1 MKKLVKLTLS
11 FTYYSYI
18 CGILLTITIPM
29 KKIILCVLAVAASLA
44 VMVSCKGKSAA
55 GAAEQKDS
63 TYTTVTHPEWSRD
76 AVIYEV
82 NVRQFT
88 DSGTITAFDKELP
101 RLKELGVDILWFMPI
116 YPISEKNRKG
126 ELGSYYAVKDYK
138 AFNPEFGTLDQF
150 KATVA
155 KAHELGMKVILD
167 WVPNHSGCDNA
178 WVEEHP
184 DWYAKDSL
192 GNMYGPYDWTDV
204 YKFDYSNP
212 EMRAAMV
219 DAFKFWLTEVGVD
232 GFRCDVAMEVPVD
245 FWDETRPQLQAV
257 KPELFMLA
265 EASVPALQKN
275 GFDMGYNWPMKDLF
289 SEIAATSG
297 QYTFKNE
304 KGEVR
309 TFPARRAA
317 DIDSLLAQQ
326 TAAYPRDTYLMNMI
340 TNHDLNSWEGT
351 EFERLGN
358 LTDAFA
364 VLSYTLPGMPLIY
377 TGQETGMNRALEFFV
392 KDKAPE
398 WEPRNEYFEFYK
410 NLNALKHTQEALR
423 AGEQGGEMV
432 RYITESPDVYVF
444 SRSKNDS
451 HVTVMVNL
459 GAEEQA
465 VTFTDATPA
474 VDETVVDYFTGETAT
489 IPASLKPGE
498 YRVFVKK

>member
-1 MKKLVKLTLS
+1 MKKFFLS
-11 FTYYSYI
+11 I
-18 CGILLTITIPM
+18 
-29 KKIILCVLAVAASLA
+29 LAVAAVA
-44 VMVSCKGKSAA
+44 VLVVSCGSSKKSDAQTT
-55 GAAEQKDS
+55 ERDS
-63 TYTTVTHPEWSRD
+63 TYTNVQHPEWSRN

-88 DSGTITAFDKELP
+88 DSGTITAFDAQLP

-150 KATVA
+150 KETVK
-155 KAHELGMKVILD
+155 KAHDLGMKVILD

-178 WVEEHP
+178 WVTEHP
-184 DWYAKDSL
+184 DWYAQNEK
-192 GNMYGPYDWTDV
+192 GEMFGPYDWTDV

-212 EMRAAMV
+212 EMRAAMI

-232 GFRCDVAMEVPVD
+232 GFRCDVAMEVPTD
-245 FWDETRPQLQAV
+245 FWDEARPQLQAV
-257 KPELFMLA
+257 KPDLFMLA

-297 QYTFKNE
+297 QYTFKND

-309 TFPARRAA
+309 TFPVRHAA
-317 DIDSLLAQQ
+317 DIDSLLASQ
-326 TAAYPRDTYLMNMI
+326 AADYPRDTYLMNMV

-351 EFERLGN
+351 EFDRLGN

-377 TGQETGMNRALEFFV
+377 TGQETGLNRTLEFFV

-398 WEPRNEYFEFYK
+398 WEPRNSYFDFYK
-410 NLNALKHTQEALR
+410 KLNELKHTQAALR
-423 AGEQGGEMV
+423 AGEEGGEIL
-432 RYITESPDVYVF
+432 RYATSSPDLYAF
-444 SRSKNDS
+444 SRSKDDS
-451 HVTVMVNL
+451 KVTVIVNL
-459 GAEEQA
+459 GSKDEEI
-465 VTFTDATPA
+465 TFTSAAPQLGENTIDFFSGEKA
-474 VDETVVDYFTGETAT
+474 VLPST
-489 IPASLKPGE
+489 LKPGE
-498 YRVFVKK
+498 YCVMIDK

>member
-1 MKKLVKLTLS
+1 MKRL
-11 FTYYSYI
+11 F
-18 CGILLTITIPM
+18 
-29 KKIILCVLAVAASLA
+29 LCLAAAAVVAVVA
-44 VMVSCKGKSAA
+44 VSCGSKAKKSDAA
-55 GAAEQKDS
+55 ADAGRDS
-63 TYTTVTHPEWSRD
+63 TFTTVNHPEWSRN

-88 DSGTITAFDKELP
+88 DSGTITAFDSQLP
-101 RLKELGVDILWFMPI
+101 RLKDLGVDILWFMPV

-138 AFNPEFGTLDQF
+138 GFNPEFGTIEQF
-150 KATVA
+150 KETVK
-155 KAHELGMKVILD
+155 KAHDLGMKVILD

-178 WVEEHP
+178 WVEQHP

-212 EMRAAMV
+212 ELRAAMI

-245 FWDETRPQLQAV
+245 FWDEARPQLQAV
-257 KPELFMLA
+257 KPDLFMLA

-297 QYTFKNE
+297 QYSFKNVN
-304 KGEVR
+304 GEMR
-309 TFPARRAA
+309 TFPVRHAA
-317 DIDSLLAQQ
+317 DIDSLLASQA
-326 TAAYPRDTYLMNMI
+326 AAYPRDTYLMNMI

-377 TGQETGMNRALEFFV
+377 TGQETGLNRALEFFV

-398 WEPRNEYFEFYK
+398 WEPRNKYFDFYK
-410 NLNALKHTQEALR
+410 KLNHLKHTQKALL
-423 AGEQGGEMV
+423 AGEEGGEMV
-432 RYITESPDVYVF
+432 RYMTESPDLYIF
-444 SRSKNDS
+444 SREKDNSR
-451 HVTVMVNL
+451 VIVFANL
-459 GAEEQA
+459 GSTSQEVKYTGNAPEA
-465 VTFTDATPA
+465 DATT
-474 VDETVVDYFTGETAT
+474 VDFFAGEAAEFPT
-489 IPASLKPGE
+489 SLNPGE
-498 YRVFVKK
+498 YRVYVDR

>member
-1 MKKLVKLTLS
+1 
-11 FTYYSYI
+11 
-18 CGILLTITIPM
+18 M
-29 KKIILCVLAVAASLA
+29 KKIILGIMAVAAIA
-44 VMVSCKGKSAA
+44 GVTVSCGSKQSK
-55 GAAEQKDS
+55 AAEEQRDS
-63 TYTTVTHPEWSRD
+63 TYTSVVHPEWSRN

-82 NVRQFT
+82 NLRQYT
-88 DSGTITAFDKELP
+88 DSGTVTAFDSQLP
-101 RLKELGVDILWFMPI
+101 RLKELGVDILWFMPV

-138 AFNPEFGTLDQF
+138 AFNPEFGTIEQF
-150 KATVA
+150 KETVK
-155 KAHELGMKVILD
+155 KAHDLGLKVILD

-184 DWYAKDSL
+184 DWYAKDEE
-192 GNMYGPYDWTDV
+192 GKMFGPYDWTDV

-232 GFRCDVAMEVPVD
+232 GFRCDVAMEVPTD

-265 EASVPALQKN
+265 EASVPELQKN

-289 SEIAATSG
+289 SAIAATSG

-304 KGEVR
+304 NGEVR
-309 TFPARRAA
+309 TFPERHATA
-317 DIDSLLAQQ
+317 IDSLLAQQ
-326 TAAYPRDTYLMNMI
+326 AETYPRDTYLMNMI

-351 EFERLGN
+351 EFDRLGN

-377 TGQETGMNRALEFFV
+377 TGQETGMNRAFEFFV

-398 WEPRNEYFEFYK
+398 WEPRNEYFTFYK
-410 NLNALKHTQEALR
+410 KLNYLKHTQEALR

-432 RYITESPDVYVF
+432 RFLTASPDLYIF
-444 SRSKNDS
+444 SREKNGS
-451 HVTVMVNL
+451 RVIVLTNL
-459 GAEEQA
+459 GAEEQEVA
-465 VTFTDATPA
+465 FTDAAPA
-474 VDETVVDYFTGETAT
+474 VEEAVDFFTGEAAA

-498 YRVFVKK
+498 YRVFVAK